1 MTSRGDL
8 KILHVSS
15 FGMGKGVGMR
25 WHNCWVTRPNDR
37 GSQAVSVTQNDTEAA
52 NGEV

>member
-25 WHNCWVTRPNDR
+25 GLVAQLL
-37 GSQAVSVTQNDTEAA
+37 GSHDQTTEA
-52 NGEV
+52 VRQSP